1 MNKILID
8 KEFLNKQKCEPSK
21 EFGFI
26 PCSFRGFDGL
36 ELIIAGDV
44 PKNFALGIVN
54 CKNVII
60 KTFSYEKSII
70 ECISMNDSYNI
81 EVQNVCFNELN
92 LEKGKNIIFNNCDF
106 IQVQNEREETHRK
119 NNDPFSW
126 FLRITNCEA
135 LFLHC
140 HISLMYGLCVEK
152 FGTSVTFRYCDID
165 RGSFFALF
173 DYAECLIERC
183 DISKTIVPKIFFK
196 PFYHVRDGKGKIELR
211 DCILHGDDGW
221 FESPYIKFVGQKF
234 NDPKDEWSPT
244 YFWKDEHLYEYYKNK
259 LDATKS
265 YWDDHLHSL

>member
-135 LFLHC
+135 LFLLSLIMQSALLNAV
-140 HISLMYGLCVEK
+140 ISARQLFLKFFSNHSIMFVMEK
-152 FGTSVTFRYCDID
+152 V
-165 RGSFFALF
+165 
-173 DYAECLIERC
+173 
-183 DISKTIVPKIFFK
+183 K
-196 PFYHVRDGKGKIELR
+196 
-211 DCILHGDDGW
+211 
-221 FESPYIKFVGQKF
+221 
-234 NDPKDEWSPT
+234 
-244 YFWKDEHLYEYYKNK
+244 
-259 LDATKS
+259 
-265 YWDDHLHSL
+265 